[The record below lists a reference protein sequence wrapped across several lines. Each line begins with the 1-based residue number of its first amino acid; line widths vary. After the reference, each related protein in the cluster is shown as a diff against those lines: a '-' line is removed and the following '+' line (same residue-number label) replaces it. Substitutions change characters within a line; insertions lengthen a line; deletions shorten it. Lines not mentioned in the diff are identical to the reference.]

1 MSDIPGAG
9 EEGAGAEVRTRLV
22 SDIPGAR
29 VETEEVLGARLE
41 EELLSQ
47 LVSEIPEASSV
58 MLVIE
63 MVELA

>member
-9 EEGAGAEVRTRLV
+9 EEAGAEMWTQLV

-29 VETEEVLGARLE
+29 VEAEVVLGARVE
-41 EELLSQ
+41 EELWSQ

-58 MLVIE
+58 MLGIE